1 MISLKAEVDKIN
13 DNKLKTAPVD
23 LSKLINVLNNDV
35 IKKTV
40 YDKLV
45 TIVNNV
51 DSSEFVLKSNYDTD

>member
-45 TIVNNV
+45 AIVNNV